1 MKKSGAGKIILII
14 LVIALVVAVAA
25 LLMPVAL
32 IGGIGAIWYFTK
44 KKPDTKKRNISVAVA
59 VVGLLGTI
67 FITPAVFK
75 GNNNTSTTTTSSTIA
90 TSSSSSK
97 TKESSSTSS
106 SKLETTTES
115 SSKTE
120 ESTEPTTQNDG
131 PEYTEE
137 SNAAFATALMNA
149 LNQSLAD
156 NGANVSVTV
165 QYYGD
170 NLIYVIVPQDF
181 RYETN
186 VNLQK
191 LADTVLDAKENYFNN
206 WAIENGYDLSYTNS
220 PNLYLKSEDDTTL
233 AEESGVLNKKM
244 KLKVDNS

>member
-1 MKKSGAGKIILII
+1 MKKNGAGKIILII
-14 LVIALVVAVAA
+14 LVIALVVAIAA
-25 LLMPVAL
+25 ILMPVAL
-32 IGGIGAIWYFTK
+32 VGGVGAIWYFTK
-44 KKPDTKKRNISVAVA
+44 KKPDIKKRNISIAVA
-59 VVGLLGTI
+59 AVGLLGTI

-75 GNNNTSTTTTSSTIA
+75 DNSNASTTTASTTIA

-97 TKESSSTSS
+97 TKESSSSS
-106 SKLETTTES
+106 SSEVKTTAES

-120 ESTEPTTQNDG
+120 QSTEPTTKNDG

-137 SNAAFATALMNA
+137 SNAAFATAFMNA

-156 NGANVSVTV
+156 NGANVSVSV

-181 RYETN
+181 KYETN
-186 VNLQK
+186 VNIQK

-233 AEESGVLNKKM
+233 AEESGILNKTM
-244 KLKVDNS
+244 KVKVKN

>member
-14 LVIALVVAVAA
+14 LVIALVVAIAA
-25 LLMPVAL
+25 ILMPVAF
-32 IGGIGAIWYFTK
+32 IGGLGAIWYFTK
-44 KKPDTKKRNISVAVA
+44 RKPDIKKRNISIAVA
-59 VVGLLGTI
+59 AVGLLGTI

-75 GNNNTSTTTTSSTIA
+75 DNNSASTTTASSTIA

-97 TKESSSTSS
+97 NK
-106 SKLETTTES
+106 ES

-137 SNAAFATALMNA
+137 SNAAFATAFMNA

-156 NGANVSVTV
+156 NGTNVSVNV

-181 RYETN
+181 KYETN

-191 LADTVLDAKENYFNN
+191 LADTVLEAKENYFNK
-206 WAIENGYDLSYTNS
+206 WAIENGYDLGYTNS

>member
-1 MKKSGAGKIILII
+1 MKKSGAGKVILII
-14 LVIALVVAVAA
+14 LVVALVVAIAA
-25 LLMPVAL
+25 ILMPVAL
-32 IGGIGAIWYFTK
+32 VGGVGAVWYFTK
-44 KKPDTKKRNISVAVA
+44 KKPDIKKRNISIAVA
-59 VVGLLGTI
+59 AVGLLGTI

-75 GNNNTSTTTTSSTIA
+75 DNSNASTTTASTTIA
-90 TSSSSSK
+90 TSSNLSK

-137 SNAAFATALMNA
+137 SNAAFATAFMNP

-156 NGANVSVTV
+156 NDANGRVSV
-165 QYYGD
+165 QQYGD

-181 RYETN
+181 KYETN
-186 VNLQK
+186 VNIQK

-206 WAIENGYDLSYTNS
+206 WAIENSYDLSYTNS

-233 AEESGVLNKKM
+233 AEESGILNKTM
-244 KLKVDNS
+244 KVKVKN

>member
-1 MKKSGAGKIILII
+1 MKKSGLGKIILII
-14 LVIALVVAVAA
+14 LVIPLVITVAV

-44 KKPDTKKRNISVAVA
+44 KKPDIKKRNISIAVA
-59 VVGLLGTI
+59 AVGLLGTI

-75 GNNNTSTTTTSSTIA
+75 SNNNTSTTTASSTIA

-97 TKESSSTSS
+97 TKESSS
-106 SKLETTTES
+106 
-115 SSKTE
+115 KTE
-120 ESTEPTTQNDG
+120 ESTEPTTQNNG

-137 SNAAFATALMNA
+137 SNAAFATAFMNA

-156 NGANVSVTV
+156 NSTNVSVSV

-181 RYETN
+181 KYETN

-206 WAIENGYDLSYTNS
+206 WAIENGYDLSYTTS

-233 AEESGVLNKKM
+233 AEESGIFSKKM

>member
-14 LVIALVVAVAA
+14 LVIALVVAIAA
-25 LLMPVAL
+25 ILMPVAF
-32 IGGIGAIWYFTK
+32 IGGLGAIWYFTK
-44 KKPDTKKRNISVAVA
+44 RKPDIKKRNISIAVA
-59 VVGLLGTI
+59 AVGLLGTI

-75 GNNNTSTTTTSSTIA
+75 DNNSASTTTASSTIA

-97 TKESSSTSS
+97 NK
-106 SKLETTTES
+106 ES

-137 SNAAFATALMNA
+137 SNAAFATAFMNA

-156 NGANVSVTV
+156 NGTNVSVSV

-191 LADTVLDAKENYFNN
+191 LADTVLDAKENYFNK
-206 WAIENGYDLSYTNS
+206 WAIENGYDLGYTNS

>member
-1 MKKSGAGKIILII
+1 MEKKMKKSGAGKIILII
-14 LVIALVVAVAA
+14 LVIALVVAIAA
-25 LLMPVAL
+25 ILMPVAF
-32 IGGIGAIWYFTK
+32 IGGLGAIWYFTK
-44 KKPDTKKRNISVAVA
+44 RKPDIKKRNISIAVA
-59 VVGLLGTI
+59 AVGLLGTI

-75 GNNNTSTTTTSSTIA
+75 DNNSASTTTASSTIA

-97 TKESSSTSS
+97 NK
-106 SKLETTTES
+106 ES

-137 SNAAFATALMNA
+137 SNAAFATAFMNA

-156 NGANVSVTV
+156 NGTNVSVSV

-191 LADTVLDAKENYFNN
+191 LADTVLDAKENYFNK
-206 WAIENGYDLSYTNS
+206 WAIENGYDLGYTNS

>member
-1 MKKSGAGKIILII
+1 MKKSGAGKVILII
-14 LVIALVVAVAA
+14 LVVALVVAIAA
-25 LLMPVAL
+25 ILMPVAL
-32 IGGIGAIWYFTK
+32 VGGVGAVWYFTK
-44 KKPDTKKRNISVAVA
+44 KKPDIKKRNISIAVA
-59 VVGLLGTI
+59 AVGLLGTI

-75 GNNNTSTTTTSSTIA
+75 DNSNASTTIA
-90 TSSSSSK
+90 TSSSSYK
-97 TKESSSTSS
+97 TKESSSSS
-106 SKLETTTES
+106 SSEVKTTAES

-137 SNAAFATALMNA
+137 SNAAFATAFMNA

-156 NGANVSVTV
+156 NGANVSVSV

-181 RYETN
+181 KYETN
-186 VNLQK
+186 VNIQK

-233 AEESGVLNKKM
+233 AEESGILNKTM
-244 KLKVDNS
+244 KVKVKN

>member
-14 LVIALVVAVAA
+14 LVIALVVAIAA
-25 LLMPVAL
+25 ILMPVAF
-32 IGGIGAIWYFTK
+32 IGGLGAIWYFTK
-44 KKPDTKKRNISVAVA
+44 KKPDIKKRNISIAVA
-59 VVGLLGTI
+59 AVGLLGTI

-75 GNNNTSTTTTSSTIA
+75 DNNSASTTTASSTIA

-97 TKESSSTSS
+97 NK
-106 SKLETTTES
+106 ES

-137 SNAAFATALMNA
+137 SNAAFATAFMNA

-156 NGANVSVTV
+156 NGTNVSVSV

-191 LADTVLDAKENYFNN
+191 LADTVLDAKENYFNK
-206 WAIENGYDLSYTNS
+206 WAIENGYDLGYTNS

>member
-1 MKKSGAGKIILII
+1 MEKKMKKSGAGKIILII
-14 LVIALVVAVAA
+14 LVIALVVAIAA
-25 LLMPVAL
+25 ILMPVAF
-32 IGGIGAIWYFTK
+32 IGGLGAIWYFTK
-44 KKPDTKKRNISVAVA
+44 KKPDIKKRNISIAVA
-59 VVGLLGTI
+59 AVGLLGTI

-75 GNNNTSTTTTSSTIA
+75 DNNSASTTTASSTIA

-97 TKESSSTSS
+97 NK
-106 SKLETTTES
+106 ES

-137 SNAAFATALMNA
+137 SNAAFATAFMNA

-156 NGANVSVTV
+156 NGTNVSVNV

-191 LADTVLDAKENYFNN
+191 LADTVLEAKENYFNK
-206 WAIENGYDLSYTNS
+206 WAIENGYDLGYTNS

>member
-1 MKKSGAGKIILII
+1 MKKSGAGKVILII
-14 LVIALVVAVAA
+14 LVVALVVAIAA
-25 LLMPVAL
+25 ILMPVAL
-32 IGGIGAIWYFTK
+32 VGGVGAVWYFTK
-44 KKPDTKKRNISVAVA
+44 KKPDIKKRNISIAVA
-59 VVGLLGTI
+59 AVGLLGTI

-75 GNNNTSTTTTSSTIA
+75 DNSNASTTAASTTIA

-97 TKESSSTSS
+97 TKESSSSS
-106 SKLETTTES
+106 SSEVKTTAES

-137 SNAAFATALMNA
+137 SNAAFATAFMNA

-156 NGANVSVTV
+156 NGANVSVSV

-181 RYETN
+181 KYETN
-186 VNLQK
+186 VNIQK

-233 AEESGVLNKKM
+233 AEESGILNKTM
-244 KLKVDNS
+244 KVKVKN

>member
-1 MKKSGAGKIILII
+1 MKKSGVGKIILII
-14 LVIALVVAVAA
+14 LVIPLVITVAV

-44 KKPDTKKRNISVAVA
+44 KKPDIKKRNISIAVA
-59 VVGLLGTI
+59 AVGLLGTI

-75 GNNNTSTTTTSSTIA
+75 DNNNTSTTTASSTIA

-97 TKESSSTSS
+97 TKESSS
-106 SKLETTTES
+106 
-115 SSKTE
+115 KTE
-120 ESTEPTTQNDG
+120 ESTEPTTQNNG

-137 SNAAFATALMNA
+137 SNAAFATAFMNA

-156 NGANVSVTV
+156 NGTNVSVSV

-181 RYETN
+181 KYETN

-233 AEESGVLNKKM
+233 AEESGIFSKKM

>member
-1 MKKSGAGKIILII
+1 MKKSGAGKVILII
-14 LVIALVVAVAA
+14 LVVALVVAIAA
-25 LLMPVAL
+25 ILMPVAL
-32 IGGIGAIWYFTK
+32 VGGVGAVWYFTK
-44 KKPDTKKRNISVAVA
+44 KKPDIKKRNISIAVA
-59 VVGLLGTI
+59 AVGLLGTI

-75 GNNNTSTTTTSSTIA
+75 DNSNASTTAASTTIA

-97 TKESSSTSS
+97 TKESSSSS
-106 SKLETTTES
+106 SSEVKTTAES

-137 SNAAFATALMNA
+137 SNAAFATAFMNA

-156 NGANVSVTV
+156 NGANVSVSV

-181 RYETN
+181 KYETN
-186 VNLQK
+186 VNIQK

-206 WAIENGYDLSYTNS
+206 WAIENGYDLRYTNS

-233 AEESGVLNKKM
+233 AEESGILNKTM
-244 KLKVDNS
+244 KVKVKN

>member
-1 MKKSGAGKIILII
+1 
-14 LVIALVVAVAA
+14 
-25 LLMPVAL
+25 
-32 IGGIGAIWYFTK
+32 
-44 KKPDTKKRNISVAVA
+44 
-59 VVGLLGTI
+59 
-67 FITPAVFK
+67 
-75 GNNNTSTTTTSSTIA
+75 
-90 TSSSSSK
+90 
-97 TKESSSTSS
+97 
-106 SKLETTTES
+106 
-115 SSKTE
+115 
-120 ESTEPTTQNDG
+120 
-131 PEYTEE
+131 
-137 SNAAFATALMNA
+137 MNA

-156 NGANVSVTV
+156 NGTNVSVSV

-191 LADTVLDAKENYFNN
+191 LADTVLEAKENYFNK
-206 WAIENGYDLSYTNS
+206 WAIENGYDLGYTNS